1 MSIIAPEK
9 QDLMLPEAIELE
21 SQLHD
26 DLEELSRMSSPDAV
40 RDQLFVQRLLTQVQD
55 RIAHLTSLL
64 TF

>member
-9 QDLMLPEAIELE
+9 QDLTLLEAIELE

-26 DLEELSRMSSPDAV
+26 ALEGLTHSVSPMGV
-40 RDQLFVQRLLTQVQD
+40 LLQITLTEVQD